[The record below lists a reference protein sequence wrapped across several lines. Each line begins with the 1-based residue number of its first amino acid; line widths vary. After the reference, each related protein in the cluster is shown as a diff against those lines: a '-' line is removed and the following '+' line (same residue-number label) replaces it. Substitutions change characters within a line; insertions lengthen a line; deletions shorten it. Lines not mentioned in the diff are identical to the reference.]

1 MVKSAELKPCYKQAV
16 SETIWVLLSPFENT
30 NLRYIFEFSLSVW
43 LRSMSLCRKYWSR
56 AISWL
61 KWFAWSWQ
69 ITTLWFSHDWGSF
82 YDLIRKWKK
91 IWGGGGE
98 SRIPTC
104 NSIPNPLKTRASKG
118 AAFLVLSRVRQTSLL
133 PHRQLV
139 VFFWN
144 LKVVVSTHRRAGC

>member
-91 IWGGGGE
+91 IWGGGGGVPYPNMQLDTEPFKNKSLERSGLFSIISCATDIALAPSATRRVFLKLE
-98 SRIPTC
+98 SRRL
-104 NSIPNPLKTRASKG
+104 NA
-118 AAFLVLSRVRQTSLL
+118 
-133 PHRQLV
+133 
-139 VFFWN
+139 
-144 LKVVVSTHRRAGC
+144 